1 MRVMSIKKKNR
12 KHKNKHYP
20 YTKEELTEY
29 LINKRDELGKVPAKK
44 DIPEQMRPYYRVYFG
59 KWCYALEETGIV
71 IPSERTL
78 ERRARKKEK
87 YDELHKMLRE
97 RAKEKKRIKALNR
110 ESK

>member
-1 MRVMSIKKKNR
+1 MSR
-12 KHKNKHYP
+12 SKNKQYP
-20 YTKEELTEY
+20 YTKEELVEF
-29 LINKRDELGKVPAKK
+29 LLNKREELGKVPTKK
-44 DIPEQMRPYYRVYFG
+44 DIPEEMRPYYRVYFG

-78 ERRARKKEK
+78 ERRARKKGK

>member
-1 MRVMSIKKKNR
+1 MAVSRKKKKR
-12 KHKNKHYP
+12 KHKNKQYP

-29 LINKRDELGKVPAKK
+29 LIKKRDELGKVPAKK

-59 KWCYALEETGIV
+59 KWCYALEETGVV
-71 IPSERTL
+71 IPSEKTL
-78 ERRARKKEK
+78 ERRARKKER
-87 YDELHKMLRE
+87 YDELHKKLRA